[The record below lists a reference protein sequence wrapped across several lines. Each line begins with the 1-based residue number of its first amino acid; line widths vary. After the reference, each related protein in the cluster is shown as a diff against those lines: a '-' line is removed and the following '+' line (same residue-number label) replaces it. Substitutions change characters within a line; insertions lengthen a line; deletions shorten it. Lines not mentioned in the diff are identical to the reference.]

1 LGDEQS
7 GHVNTVGYEL
17 YMDLLNEALATAR
30 GEEPEDDLDPEI
42 NLKIPAMIP
51 DKYIPDIRMRLSYY
65 KALAEIKLEEDVEK
79 IEDELKD
86 QFGTLPEPVVN
97 LIGVMLVRKLCK
109 DLGVRDVSA
118 GVNKV
123 SLIFSDKTKLAP
135 QDAIKLA
142 AREPKKYSIMPDS
155 RLNIRMDVINW
166 SAVYEELKY
175 LLAVSDGNDPKD
187 PSAKA
192 KDNNKSLIRRM
203 GIFN

>member
-1 LGDEQS
+1 
-7 GHVNTVGYEL
+7 
-17 YMDLLNEALATAR
+17 
-30 GEEPEDDLDPEI
+30 
-42 NLKIPAMIP
+42 
-51 DKYIPDIRMRLSYY
+51 
-65 KALAEIKLEEDVEK
+65 
-79 IEDELKD
+79 
-86 QFGTLPEPVVN
+86 
-97 LIGVMLVRKLCK
+97 MLVRKLCK

-118 GVNKV
+118 GLNKV

-187 PSAKA
+187 PSARAQDK
-192 KDNNKSLIRRM
+192 NTSLIRRM